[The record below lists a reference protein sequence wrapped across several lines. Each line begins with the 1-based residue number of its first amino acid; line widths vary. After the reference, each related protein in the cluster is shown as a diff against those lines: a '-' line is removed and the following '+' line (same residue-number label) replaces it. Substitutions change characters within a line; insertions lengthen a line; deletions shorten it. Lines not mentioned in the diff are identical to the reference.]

1 MATDTNFGSA
11 ACMKYGLLLEDYV
24 NGELAGADAK
34 SVAEHLR
41 DCSGCQDAVERAEAS
56 MRFLRAVEPSA
67 DPGPGFSHMV
77 MARIRT
83 TQRDGTAERA
93 GFWQPFVSMGWRF
106 AATAALALVALVT
119 YDAGWGRHPQPN
131 STTARLMGVSD
142 IFAPDPVKPPA
153 NRDEVLMMVADTTHG
168 KD

>member
-11 ACMKYGLLLEDYV
+11 ACSKYELLLADYLD
-24 NGELAGADAK
+24 GELADADAK
-34 SVAEHLR
+34 SVAGHLS
-41 DCSGCQDAVERAEAS
+41 DCSSCQDAVERATAS
-56 MRFLRAVEPSA
+56 LRFLRAVEPSA
-67 DPGPGFSHMV
+67 DPGPGFSRMV

-83 TQRDGTAERA
+83 AQHDPTPERA

-106 AATAALALVALVT
+106 AATAALALVVLVT

-131 STTARLMGVSD
+131 TTTARLMGVSD
-142 IFAPDPVKPPA
+142 IFAPDPVNPPA